1 MKRRLKDHTINGV
14 TVHTNGK
21 GGCYC
26 EKHMTHRNKSKKWK
40 SCYLPTTKPNPKPHP
55 KSPSKLII
63 SSYHLIKGTM
73 KAIKMVISINR
84 INFNNIPKLMF
95 CSYLS
100 IQIC

>member
-26 EKHMTHRNKSKKWK
+26 EKHMTHRNKNKKWK
-40 SCYLPTTKPNPKPHP
+40 SCYLPTNKKPNRPKPHPKPHP

-63 SSYHLIKGTM
+63 SSYHLNKGTM
-73 KAIKMVISINR
+73 KTIKMLISINR
-84 INFNNIPKLMF
+84 INL
-95 CSYLS
+95 L
-100 IQIC
+100 